1 MLGAQ
6 SVASG
11 KYWLKEND
19 LTVVLKICFPRHITT
34 SSPDFRTRDCAKLS
48 SRGSAAIST
57 PLTIFLRSRIGT
69 ALLKTQ
75 EEFEEVVLICNAEI
89 PFPCNA
95 WPLKAVVVR
104 ELM

>member
-19 LTVVLKICFPRHITT
+19 FIVVPKICFPRHITT

-48 SRGSAAIST
+48 SRNSAAIST

-69 ALLKTQ
+69 ALLKTHG
-75 EEFEEVVLICNAEI
+75 EVEEVVLICNAEI
-89 PFPCNA
+89 AFSCNA
-95 WPLKAVVVR
+95 WSIKAVVVR
-104 ELM
+104 E